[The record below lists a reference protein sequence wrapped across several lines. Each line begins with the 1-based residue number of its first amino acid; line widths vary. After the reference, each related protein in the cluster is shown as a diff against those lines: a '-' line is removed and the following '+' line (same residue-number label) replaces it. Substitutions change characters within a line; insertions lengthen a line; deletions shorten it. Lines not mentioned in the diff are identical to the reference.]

1 VTVNLGFKNVYRDP
15 LGLPEWEKLG
25 LPVDRQLAGLAD
37 TAQEPKSPGPLYG
50 WAMIWTLLGIFAG
63 GVALNLTPCVY
74 PMIPITVSYFGGRA
88 AAGTPQ
94 GKSRLFVHGLCYLL
108 GLAFTN
114 SVLGV
119 IAALTG
125 SLMGAVLQHPAVLIA
140 VAAVLVTFAT
150 SLFGLWELR
159 LPSGLTQA
167 AAKSYSGYFG
177 SLFMG
182 LTLGVVAAPC
192 IGPFALG
199 LLTWVA
205 SIASPWLGFIV
216 FFTLSIGLGLPLF
229 ILALFSGQLQRL
241 PRSGGWMLWV
251 RKLMGWVLVGMAA
264 YFLKPLLREPAA
276 TWTLSAVLLAAGVH
290 LAWLDRNTAA
300 FRAFPWLKAAAG
312 AASFALAAIL
322 ITTMLM
328 RGPGVAWTDYSDEII
343 KEATRLKRPVVIDFY
358 AAWCAPCREL
368 EESTFHDPAVVKQAQ
383 NGFVMIKVD
392 VTQGGNPIHERLL
405 QEYGIKGVPTVV
417 FLNADG
423 KECHDLRLLD
433 FLPPDQ
439 MVTRLSRLQK
449 DCS

>member
-1 VTVNLGFKNVYRDP
+1 
-15 LGLPEWEKLG
+15 
-25 LPVDRQLAGLAD
+25 
-37 TAQEPKSPGPLYG
+37 
-50 WAMIWTLLGIFAG
+50 MIWTLLGIFAG
-63 GVALNLTPCVY
+63 GIALNLTPCVY

-88 AAGTPQ
+88 ASDTAH
-94 GKSRLFVHGLCYLL
+94 GKSRLAVHGLCYLL
-108 GLAFTN
+108 GLSFTN

-125 SLMGAVLQHPAVLIA
+125 SLMGAVLQHPTVLVA
-140 VAAVLVTFAT
+140 VAAVLIVFAT

-159 LPSGLTQA
+159 LPGGLTQA

-192 IGPFALG
+192 IGPFVLG

-205 SIASPWLGFIV
+205 SMGSPWMGFIV

-264 YFLKPLLREPAA
+264 YFLKPILREPG
-276 TWTLSAVLLAAGVH
+276 TTITLSAVLLAAGLH
-290 LAWLDRNTAA
+290 LVWLDQNTAT
-300 FRAFPWLKAAAG
+300 FRAFPWLKTATG
-312 AASFALAAIL
+312 AASFGLAAFL
-322 ITTMLM
+322 IVSLLM
-328 RGPGVAWTDYSDEII
+328 RGPGVTWADYSDDVL

-368 EESTFHDPAVVKQAQ
+368 DEATFHDSTVVKKAIDL
-383 NGFVMIKVD
+383 VMIKVD
-392 VTQGGNPIHERLL
+392 VTKGGNPTHERLL
-405 QEYGIKGVPTVV
+405 QEYSIKGVPTVV

-423 KECHDLRLLD
+423 KECHDLRLFD

-439 MVTRLSRLQK
+439 MLDRMSRLQK